1 MLLYTPYY
9 DTRVVCNSSSMR
21 SNILLENQ
29 IIPHT
34 VDKYNNTISPPSEVE
49 LLASCRYELLYLL
62 CHDQ

>member
-29 IIPHT
+29 IIPPAHTT
-34 VDKYNNTISPPSEVE
+34 VDKYNNNTISPSEVE
-49 LLASCRYELLYLL
+49 LLAM
-62 CHDQ
+62 